1 MSVPRSIFQ
10 AILTVGVFVLGALV
24 AFSASAEFVEIKL
37 SDGSDIDAYLYKPSG
52 KGPYPAVIVLH
63 HSRGLTDDIKEF
75 SNDLSGEGYVTLAL
89 DFETGGGWLDSNV
102 AAAYDYLQRL
112 SKVDARRIAF
122 VGFSK
127 GARLGME
134 MAIFMKEMAIFLKN
148 EYPLRPIRAF
158 VSYYVGNS
166 LDVMPTPDLPPIL
179 FLHGDRDPEVD
190 AKLIVAFCE
199 QQKQLEKICE
209 AKILRGATHA
219 FTRNTWYGPYDHQAT
234 VDAFRRTVAFLN
246 KHLRDAPIQ

>member
-1 MSVPRSIFQ
+1 MSIPRSIFH
-10 AILTVGVFVLGALV
+10 AILTVGVFVLGALT
-24 AFSASAEFVEIKL
+24 AFSTSAEFIEIEL
-37 SDGSDIDAYLYKPSG
+37 SGGSDMDAYLHRPSG

-63 HSRGLTDDIKEF
+63 HSRGLTDDIKDF
-75 SNDLSGEGYVTLAL
+75 SYELSGEGYVTLAL

-134 MAIFMKEMAIFLKN
+134 MAIFWKN
-148 EYPLRPIRAF
+148 DYPLRPIRAF

-166 LDVMPTPDLPPIL
+166 IDVLPTPDLPPIL
-179 FLHGDRDPEVD
+179 FLHGDSDPEVD

-199 QQKQLEKICE
+199 EQKQLDKICE
-209 AKILRGATHA
+209 AKILRGTTHA
-219 FTRNTWYGPYDHQAT
+219 FTRKTSYGEYDHQAT
-234 VDAFRRTVAFLN
+234 VDAYKRTVAFLN